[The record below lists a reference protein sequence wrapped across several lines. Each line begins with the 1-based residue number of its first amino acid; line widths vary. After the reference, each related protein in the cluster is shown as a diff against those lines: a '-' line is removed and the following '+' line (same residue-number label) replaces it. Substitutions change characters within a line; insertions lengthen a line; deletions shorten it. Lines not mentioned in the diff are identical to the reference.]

1 GLIELRLHS
10 PREGALRMSR
20 ADSPLGPYRPLPQA
34 QPIRRG
40 ANRLR
45 LALPE
50 SDKGYYRLQW

>member
-1 GLIELRLHS
+1 
-10 PREGALRMSR
+10 MTR
-20 ADSPLGPYRPLPQA
+20 ADSPMGPYRPLPQV

-50 SDKGYYRLQW
+50 SDKGYFRLQW